1 MNKKHR
7 HLLALLLC
15 FVMTVS
21 LFAGYSETKAA
32 SEETTQSEEQTETQE
47 TGETR
52 EITDMAGRKVTV
64 PAAEDIE
71 SVFSTGPVAAIFMY
85 MVAPDK
91 LLGWNYELNDVE
103 KSIILE
109 KYHDLPNFGMGDA
122 INYEAVIAANPTIAL
137 NCGKI
142 NDAMVSD
149 CDTLSKSLGI
159 PVIAVDNEL
168 NNSAETFRFMGEL
181 LGVEDHAE
189 ELAEYSEKI
198 FTDIASLADIPEDEK
213 VSVYFGNGED
223 SLETAPRGSQHAQI
237 LDAVNV
243 TNVADLELGD
253 GSRVQISAEQLLA
266 WNPDVIVVNGE
277 PKADKSGNSAAE
289 DILSNP
295 DYASLKAVQDN
306 KVYGTPNAPF
316 SWVDRPAGPNRLIGM
331 RWLSAVVYPEYI
343 KCDVNEEIREFFN
356 LFYHVDLS
364 DEQLENVLKGT
375 L

>member
-149 CDTLSKSLGI
+149 CDALSKSLGI

-168 NNSAETFRFMGEL
+168 NNSAEAFQFMGEL

>member
-1 MNKKHR
+1 MEKHR
-7 HLLALLLC
+7 QLLALFICLVMSISLL
-15 FVMTVS
+15 T
-21 LFAGYSETKAA
+21 GYSETKAA
-32 SEETTQSEEQTETQE
+32 TEEPTQSAEQDATQE
-47 TGETR
+47 TAETR

-64 PAAEDIE
+64 PTAENIE
-71 SVFSTGPVAAIFMY
+71 SVFSAGPVAAIFLY

-103 KSIILE
+103 KSIILD
-109 KYHDLPNFGMGDA
+109 KYQDLPNFGMGDA
-122 INYEAVIAANPTIAL
+122 VNYEAVIAANPTIAI
-137 NCGKI
+137 NSGKI

-149 CDTLSKSLGI
+149 CDALSESLGI
-159 PVIAVDNEL
+159 PVVAVDNEL
-168 NNSAETFRFMGEL
+168 NNSAEAFRFMGEL

-189 ELAEYSEKI
+189 ELAQYAEQV
-198 FTDIASLADIPEDEK
+198 FTDINALSDIPEEKK

-237 LDAVNV
+237 FDVINAV
-243 TNVADLELGD
+243 NVADLELGD

-266 WNPDVIVVNGE
+266 WDPDVIVVNGE
-277 PKADKSGNSAAE
+277 PKADKSGSSAAE

-295 DYASLKAVQDN
+295 DYASLKAVQDQ

-331 RWLSAVVYPEYI
+331 RWFSALIYPEYI
-343 KCDVNEEIREFFN
+343 KCDINEEIHKFFD